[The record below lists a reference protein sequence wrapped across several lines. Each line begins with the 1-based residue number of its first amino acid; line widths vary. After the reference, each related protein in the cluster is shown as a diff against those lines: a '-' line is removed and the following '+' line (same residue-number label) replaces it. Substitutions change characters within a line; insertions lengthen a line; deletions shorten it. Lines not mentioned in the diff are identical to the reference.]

1 MQHLFTLLVSTLT
14 QFSKILQ
21 ETYGVASSSDK
32 EDIDEVDN
40 DEDDTKYASDL
51 SENILTE
58 GLNHRKIRNVEEKIA
73 WLKKDDQI
81 VEEIVQQF
89 CPKPPATTA
98 SPPTEATTIKGL
110 RNIYITIEIS
120 LTPSYTH

>member
-1 MQHLFTLLVSTLT
+1 MST

-21 ETYGVASSSDK
+21 ETYRVASSSDK

-73 WLKKDDQI
+73 WLKEDDQI
-81 VEEIVQQF
+81 VEEIVRQF
-89 CPKPPATTA
+89 CPKPPTTTA
-98 SPPTEATTIKGL
+98 SPQTVATTIEGL
-110 RNIYITIEIS
+110 
-120 LTPSYTH
+120 